1 MKKRI
6 LWTAAVTLYLLFVF
20 HNSLTPADL
29 SSQQS
34 GAVLRFAAGL
44 LETAGIPSGWLTEH
58 LVRKTAHFAEYA
70 LFGVL
75 LWNCLRTYELPRRVW
90 TLLEAWLILA
100 APFVDE
106 TLQLFSAGR
115 SAQISDVWLDM
126 AGACFGL
133 AIWMGMKHLME
144 NKRRRRRRRNWSIR

>member
-44 LETAGIPSGWLTEH
+44 LETAGVPSGWLTEH

-106 TLQLFSAGR
+106 TLQLFTEGR
-115 SAQISDVWLDM
+115 SGQISDVWLDM
-126 AGACFGL
+126 AGAAAGTLCALAAAGL
-133 AIWMGMKHLME
+133 LRTG
-144 NKRRRRRRRNWSIR
+144 RRRRASAGEKG

>member
-1 MKKRI
+1 M
-6 LWTAAVTLYLLFVF
+6 
-20 HNSLTPADL
+20 
-29 SSQQS
+29 
-34 GAVLRFAAGL
+34 LRFAAGL
-44 LETAGIPSGWLTEH
+44 LETAGVPSGWLTEH

-106 TLQLFSAGR
+106 TLQLFTEGR
-115 SAQISDVWLDM
+115 SGQLSDVWLDM
-126 AGACFGL
+126 AGAAAGTLCAL
-133 AIWMGMKHLME
+133 AASWLLRAGS
-144 NKRRRRRRRNWSIR
+144 RRLAAAGEKG